1 MIVKLDTDLILDKM
15 ESLCS
20 ELLEQSSYKELR
32 QSITTFV
39 KDETS
44 VNQYER
50 FLEHSNVLQRKQQQ
64 NIALL
69 PTEIEAFEQ
78 EEQALYDN
86 ESIRKFL
93 YAEREFTRLQN
104 LVNLYFTK
112 TLELNRLPLPDE
124 LKASG
129 CGCGGSCGSGH

>member
-1 MIVKLDTDLILDKM
+1 MIVKLDADLILDKM

-32 QSITTFV
+32 QSISTFV
-39 KDETS
+39 NDEAS

-50 FLEHSNVLQRKQQQ
+50 FLEHGNVLQRKQEQ

-69 PTEIEAFEQ
+69 PAEIESYEQ
-78 EEQALYDN
+78 EERALYDN
-86 ESIRKFL
+86 EAIRKFL

-112 TLELNRLPLPDE
+112 TLELNRLPLPGE
-124 LKASG
+124 LKAGG